1 MSIGSVQSDFG
12 QWGFSVMNTCFMYF
26 VSTAM
31 LTQLETKAQLV
42 TTQEPN
48 LQYLFKLGIKR

>member
-1 MSIGSVQSDFG
+1 
-12 QWGFSVMNTCFMYF
+12 MNTCFMYF